1 MEERLRWHSGQVVEW
16 RNVAPYSIAHLVGE
30 AGNIHIAETGR
41 FHVYWHRELNGIRVL
56 VHHGGEQGF
65 ATLQKAKHQ
74 HERVIAGY
82 SGINIDIS
90 PEEMEEGVVP
100 DRNLAQ
106 LTQQMSL
113 EIPGEQQLVGGWIS
127 VIQRATR
134 DLTTARSA
142 GKISF
147 IRESLGELLQ
157 DRLGRSVNRYKRS
170 AAEALQQGLAGT
182 RPELL
187 SGLTEAQLQLL
198 LRTQEVLAITVGTM
212 KRYNA
217 LEILEVSWNDIV
229 VHLPE
234 KYARA
239 VKVLGDST
247 AIEARRTTVVNDLI
261 HPQTGIRTR
270 LAELKGEPYLSRAS
284 EFLEAL
290 DPIEQL
296 WQERELPRLLI
307 KLTQQAQEAQVWKDR
322 VRNAT
327 EGPIFGRFALA

>member
-1 MEERLRWHSGQVVEW
+1 MEERFKWHIGQAVKW
-16 RNVAPYSIAHLVGE
+16 RKVAPYTISHLVGE

-41 FHVYWHRELNGIRVL
+41 FHVYWHRELLNGGKVL

-65 ATLQKAKHQ
+65 VTLLAAKHQ
-74 HERVIAGY
+74 HERVITGY
-82 SGINIDIS
+82 MGMNIDIP

-113 EIPGEQQLVGGWIS
+113 EIPGEQQLVGGWIFT
-127 VIQRATR
+127 IQRATR
-134 DLTTARSA
+134 DLTTARGA

-147 IRESLGELLQ
+147 IRGSLEELLQ

-170 AAEALQQGLAGT
+170 AAEALKQSLTGT

-187 SGLTEAQLQLL
+187 SGLSEAQLQLL

-217 LEILEVSWNDIV
+217 LERLEVSWNDIV

-239 VKVLGDST
+239 VTVLGDST
-247 AIEARRTTVVNDLI
+247 AEARGTRAINDLI
-261 HPQTGIRTR
+261 DPQGGVRAR
-270 LAELKGEPYLSRAS
+270 LAELKGEPYLSRAR
-284 EFLEAL
+284 EFLDAL
-290 DPIEQL
+290 DPVEKL
-296 WQERELPRLLI
+296 WQERQLPRLVE
-307 KLTQQAQEAQVWKDR
+307 KLTQQAQEAQVWKER
-322 VRNAT
+322 VRDAT
-327 EGPIFGRFALA
+327 AGPIFGRFALA